1 MVLSVDMIQLKTS
14 VFIFYSFHDLSSTIS
29 YWFEKYVSLLA
40 YTVIMKTDA
49 MRQMEGYTNRM
60 NFTECSQP

>member
-14 VFIFYSFHDLSSTIS
+14 IFIFYSFHDLSSTIS

-40 YTVIMKTDA
+40 YNYKDRLSLRNWA
-49 MRQMEGYTNRM
+49 NGRAYEPDELY
-60 NFTECSQP
+60 